1 VADKDKKSFDMILGK
16 RGSFD
21 SDPVTEIIRQNR
33 AEAERKRLERQDRLD
48 ELKAQAEEKELKGQL
63 SEEDKKKMEQLEQQN
78 AELQKELERKE
89 IDIVRTELG
98 SKIDQLK
105 QSLESGASKKTISEQ
120 IGEIKQVATDIGLSG
135 SKFTEIQE
143 MLAVV
148 DKLRPNKGLAEQVKE
163 AKELLEP
170 FQKDKT
176 GELPAEISLKIR
188 EMDRDLQLRLEEMK
202 DERAQ
207 RDREW
212 QLQVKKWEEERE
224 DKKALTEAEIA
235 AKKDGNA
242 LLANGVQK
250 IAELITA
257 IKPGVAGGIA
267 SKAVNPP
274 VIEAGL
280 DESGEVEC
288 VNCHNAIPISADSS
302 SSVTCPL
309 CGTSYPIKRMPKM
322 KEATSPKAEAP
333 V

>member
-1 VADKDKKSFDMILGK
+1 MADKNKKSFDMILGK

-48 ELKAQAEEKELKGQL
+48 ELKAQAEEKELQGKL
-63 SEEDKKKMEQLEQQN
+63 SEEDKKKM
-78 AELQKELERKE
+78 KELEEKNQSLEERVQKAE
-89 IDIVRTELG
+89 IDKVRVELG
-98 SKIDQLK
+98 GMINQLK
-105 QSLESGASKKTISEQ
+105 ESIESGASKKTISEQ
-120 IGEIKQVATDIGLSG
+120 FAEIKQVAADIGLGG
-135 SKFTEIQE
+135 SKISEQFQE
-143 MLAVV
+143 AVALV
-148 DKLRPNKGLAEQVKE
+148 DKIRPSKGLAEQIKD

-170 FQKDKT
+170 FQKEK
-176 GELPAEISLKIR
+176 ELPAEISLKIR

-235 AKKDGNA
+235 AKKDGNV
-242 LLANGVQK
+242 LLADGVQK

-257 IKPGVAGGIA
+257 IKPGIAGGAA